1 MSLAQRRQAV
11 RTAEAR
17 LQQARGN
24 LAAHWRGLRET
35 GAEALT
41 PGRLIV
47 IGLVSGFVGGL
58 GLAARSDAPPRS
70 GDASRILLVLLQIVA
85 RLLPSL
91 MPALKAGIAAARAT
105 TDAPAAVGDQGSTG

>member
-1 MSLAQRRQAV
+1 MSLAQRRRAV
-11 RTAEAR
+11 QTAEAR
-17 LQQARGN
+17 LQQARGQ
-24 LAAHWRGLRET
+24 LVARWQGLRET

-41 PGRLIV
+41 PGRLVV

-58 GLAARSDAPPRS
+58 GVGARSDAPRRS

-91 MPALKAGIAAARAT
+91 MPALKAGMAAARQPRE
-105 TDAPAAVGDQGSTG
+105 PAAAEREEGPAA